1 VLDQHL
7 WSSIDDVREAA
18 WWWMVEYNEERPHD
32 SLGDMTPAEYRRR
45 VAGSSSYAVCAWRG
59 SLRWTSICRHP
70 STTCVRPH
78 G

>member
-1 VLDQHL
+1 MLDQHL

-45 VAGSSSYAVCAWRG
+45 VAGSSSYAVCA
-59 SLRWTSICRHP
+59 
-70 STTCVRPH
+70 
-78 G
+78 